1 MVSSADKEE
10 GNKGMNGR
18 ILIIDDE
25 PQILRSLELYL
36 ENEDFDVHVLEDPRR
51 AVEVAEEVRPDLI
64 ILDVMMPTM
73 DGIQV
78 CRELRARSRTRLIPV
93 IFLTA
98 RGSLDDKI
106 LGLEAGGV
114 DYITKP
120 FDHRELLARIRA
132 HIRRSREEI
141 SSHPATGLP
150 GASSVESEVRARLQR
165 GEIFAALFVGLD
177 HLREYREAYG
187 ISGEERVLR
196 LVAAILEDALALHC
210 GDRQFLGHPSYEEFL
225 ALCTPT
231 GASAVCQEAVSR
243 FEASVTELYQEQHR
257 HRGMLTYYD
266 YRGSLVRA
274 PFLKLAIGGVMNTY
288 RLVTTY
294 DEFSHWGAQ
303 TLLKARALEKSG
315 YILEE

>member
-1 MVSSADKEE
+1 
-10 GNKGMNGR
+10 MNGK

-25 PQILRSLELYL
+25 PQILRALELYL
-36 ENEDFDVHVLEDPRR
+36 ENEDFEVHVLEDPRK
-51 AVEVAEEVRPDLI
+51 AVETAEILQPDLI
-64 ILDVMMPTM
+64 ILDVMMPPM

-78 CRELRARSRTRLIPV
+78 CRELRARSRTRLIPI

-120 FDHRELLARIRA
+120 FDHRELLARIRT
-132 HIRRSREEI
+132 HIRRSREEL

-150 GASSVESEVRARLQR
+150 GATSVESEVRSRLQQ

-177 HLREYREAYG
+177 YLREYREAYG
-187 ISGEERVLR
+187 TSGEERVLR
-196 LVAAILEDALALHC
+196 LAAGILEEALTKHC
-210 GDRQFLGHPSYEEFL
+210 SGRHFLGQPSYEEFL
-225 ALCTPT
+225 ALCPP
-231 GASAVCQEAVSR
+231 ASAARVCKEAVDG
-243 FEASVTELYQEQHR
+243 FEAAVRDLYQDQHR

-266 YRGSLVRA
+266 YRGSLVKA

-288 RLVTTY
+288 RMVTTY
-294 DEFSHWGAQ
+294 DELSRWGAQ

-315 YILEE
+315 FILEE